1 MNEIIYHPIGVIHSN
16 FQAKENMPIQ
26 ASFAK
31 DAAGYIEIFDD
42 YVEGLKDLEQFSHL
56 ILTYHFHLSKGY
68 DLVAK
73 PFLDENKHGV
83 FAIRSPRRPNPIGVS
98 IVRLEGI
105 EGNILHISEV
115 DIIDGTPLLDIK
127 PYIPDFD
134 SRSDVKTGW
143 YENRAKDNKGYKSD
157 NRFG

>member
-1 MNEIIYHPIGVIHSN
+1 MSEIIYKPIGIIHSD
-16 FQAKENMPIQ
+16 FRARENMPIQ

-31 DAAGYIEIFDD
+31 GAIGYIEIFDD
-42 YVEGLKDLEQFSHL
+42 YVEGLKDLDRFSHL
-56 ILTYHFHLSKGY
+56 LLVYHFHLSKGY

-73 PFLDENKHGV
+73 PFLDESKHGV
-83 FAIRSPRRPNPIGVS
+83 FAIRSPKRPNPIGVS
-98 IVRLEGI
+98 VVRLEGI
-105 EGNILHISEV
+105 EGNILNISEV

-143 YENRAKDNKGYKSD
+143 YENKTKDNKDYKSD
-157 NRFG
+157 NRFC